1 MTQTNL
7 LTNVG
12 VEFITTLFNDNTQEP
27 LYLIG
32 VYKPPKMQINNFCY
46 ILETII
52 KQMLQNIP
60 TIIIKDFNVDILI
73 ESCQPITLCNFMNT
87 KKFKLLFFE
96 YTTINK
102 TQIDHTYGQMHQH
115 NNVI

>member
-12 VEFITTLFNDNTQEP
+12 AKLIIALFNGNTQEP
-27 LYLIG
+27 LYLIAL
-32 VYKPPKMQINNFCY
+32 YKPPKMQLNNFCY

-52 KQMLQNIP
+52 KQMPQNILM
-60 TIIIKDFNVDILI
+60 IIIEDFNVDILTKT
-73 ESCQPITLCNFMNT
+73 CQSITLCNFMNT
-87 KKFKLLFFE
+87 KEIKLLFFE

-102 TQIDHTYGQMHQH
+102 TQIDH
-115 NNVI
+115 I